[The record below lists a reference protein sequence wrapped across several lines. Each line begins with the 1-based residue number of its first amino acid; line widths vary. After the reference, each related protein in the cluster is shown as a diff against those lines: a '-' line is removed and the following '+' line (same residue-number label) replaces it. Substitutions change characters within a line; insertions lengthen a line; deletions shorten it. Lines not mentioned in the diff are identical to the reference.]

1 MIKLHFWQM
10 AIARL
15 TALFIGIVIGVY
27 WHEFFTRY
35 ITPLA
40 VAGVV
45 GSLYV
50 LYVVMKQYKK
60 SKK

>member
-1 MIKLHFWQM
+1 M